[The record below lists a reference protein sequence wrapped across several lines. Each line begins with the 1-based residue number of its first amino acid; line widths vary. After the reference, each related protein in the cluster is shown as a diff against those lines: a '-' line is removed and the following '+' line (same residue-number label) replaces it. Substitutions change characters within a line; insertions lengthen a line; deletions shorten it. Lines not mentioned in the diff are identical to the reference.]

1 MASYRRRKGQIGQ
14 NEVIDLLRDNGLDV
28 QAVDA
33 SGSIKREHGDI
44 ILRIREDIKW
54 NIEVKREKELP
65 IAGMEKR
72 KADSEILVMRQNN
85 DSWKAYMEFDLLVYL
100 LMALN
105 NKNK

>member
-44 ILRIREDIKW
+44 ILRIREDIK
-54 NIEVKREKELP
+54 
-65 IAGMEKR
+65 
-72 KADSEILVMRQNN
+72 
-85 DSWKAYMEFDLLVYL
+85 
-100 LMALN
+100 
-105 NKNK
+105 